1 MIKIISNSLTV
12 SVYCKSYFIQ
22 NQKEEQMK
30 TYSSEHIKNIVLVG
44 HSGSGKTTLAE
55 CMLFESGAINR
66 RGSIAE
72 QNTTSDYNDLEHERG
87 NSVFSTVMHAE
98 WKDTKIN
105 IIDTPGMD
113 DFAGEMIAAFKVA
126 DTGILVLNAA
136 HGVEVGSEIVW
147 EYTDHLK
154 KPMILVVN
162 HLDEEKSDFDNTVE
176 QAKERFSKHVTI
188 VQYPYNQGVDFNA
201 IIDVLTMTMY
211 TFPADGGKPEKKPI
225 PEAEMA
231 KAQELHNA
239 LIEAVAE
246 NDEGLMEKFFDK
258 GTLEEDEVV
267 KGMMLSLRHHDIFP
281 VFCVSAKHNMG
292 SGRLMGFID
301 KCCPSAAHMPAE
313 KLTNGADLPCNSD
326 NPTVAFV
333 FKTVS
338 EPHLGDMSFFKVCS
352 GKISAGM
359 DLNNTDT
366 DYPERMTQLFILQGK
381 KRENVQELMAGD
393 IGATVKL
400 KKTHT
405 NNTLS
410 VKGQQI
416 QIEPIHFPEPKVH
429 AAIEVKNKGDEEK
442 MGLALHHIHEE
453 DPTVEIDHNME
464 LKQTIVKAQGELHLQ
479 VLRWKIEHSYGVKFD
494 FVKPRIPYRE
504 TIQKPVRA
512 DYRHKK
518 QSGGAGQFAEVHML
532 VEPWYEG
539 MADPADLNVRG
550 REEHPLKWGGKLVF
564 LNCIVGGAIDTR
576 FLPSILKGVM
586 SKMENGPLTGS
597 YVRDVRVSVFDGKM
611 HPVDSNDMAF
621 KLAGM
626 MAFRNAF
633 READPKILEP
643 IYDVT
648 ILVPGDYLGE
658 VISDLQTRRGI
669 VMGMDTDGHYQK
681 IIARVPLAELYD
693 YSGSLRSLTQGRGKY
708 HRAFAEYAP
717 VPFEVQQE
725 LMSSHKEELAEA

>member
-211 TFPADGGKPEKKPI
+211 TFAADGGKPEKKPI

-453 DPTVEIDHNME
+453 DPTVEIDHTWN
-464 LKQTIVKAQGELHLQ
+464 
-479 VLRWKIEHSYGVKFD
+479 
-494 FVKPRIPYRE
+494 
-504 TIQKPVRA
+504 
-512 DYRHKK
+512 
-518 QSGGAGQFAEVHML
+518 
-532 VEPWYEG
+532 
-539 MADPADLNVRG
+539 
-550 REEHPLKWGGKLVF
+550 
-564 LNCIVGGAIDTR
+564 
-576 FLPSILKGVM
+576 
-586 SKMENGPLTGS
+586 
-597 YVRDVRVSVFDGKM
+597 
-611 HPVDSNDMAF
+611 
-621 KLAGM
+621 
-626 MAFRNAF
+626 
-633 READPKILEP
+633 
-643 IYDVT
+643 
-648 ILVPGDYLGE
+648 
-658 VISDLQTRRGI
+658 
-669 VMGMDTDGHYQK
+669 
-681 IIARVPLAELYD
+681 
-693 YSGSLRSLTQGRGKY
+693 
-708 HRAFAEYAP
+708 
-717 VPFEVQQE
+717 
-725 LMSSHKEELAEA
+725 

>member
-1 MIKIISNSLTV
+1 
-12 SVYCKSYFIQ
+12 
-22 NQKEEQMK
+22 MK

-539 MADPADLNVRG
+539 MADPAELNVRG

>member
-1 MIKIISNSLTV
+1 
-12 SVYCKSYFIQ
+12 
-22 NQKEEQMK
+22 MK

-539 MADPADLNVRG
+539 MADPAELNVRG

-648 ILVPGDYLGE
+648 ILVPGDYMGE

>member
-1 MIKIISNSLTV
+1 
-12 SVYCKSYFIQ
+12 
-22 NQKEEQMK
+22 MK

-44 HSGSGKTTLAE
+44 HSGSGKTTLVE

-648 ILVPGDYLGE
+648 ILVPGDYMGE